1 MKKLS
6 TFEIRNFFLEYFQA
20 RKHQIVDSG
29 SLVPADDPTLLFVN
43 AGMVQFKDVFLGLE
57 KRGYKRATTSQKC
70 LRVSGK
76 HNDLENVGPSP
87 RHHTFFEMLGNFS
100 FGDYFKRDAIQF
112 AWDLLVNELELPL
125 ERLWFSVYTDDD
137 EAEELWRKVGA
148 PAERILRFGKKDN
161 WWSMGD
167 VGPCGPC
174 SEIHYYWGDL
184 EDQVGDGV
192 NVDDEYLEIW
202 NLVFMQYE
210 QREPDGEL
218 IPLPRPSVDT
228 GMGLE
233 RLASILQGK
242 DNNYDTDAFTPI
254 MDRIQAML
262 GHSDAQRQEH
272 LVGYRV
278 IADHGRA
285 ITFLISDGVMPGN
298 EGRDYVVRM
307 ILRRAARFGKQIGF
321 EEPFLAEICR
331 VVIAEFGAHYTVLQG
346 NEDFILQTVTA
357 EEERFQRTLEAG
369 LNRLGEVIES
379 MKGDYTSVE
388 ETLKRTVLQAQQ
400 LYTTIDFEQ
409 IVGSSQG
416 VEQAYL
422 DSLRESLKSSSD
434 QWKSV
439 SDAIVEAAGNAQ
451 AWNQQSVAAILRNYG
466 SNIGSVEESLRQAY
480 AGPMESLLLA
490 AQNAQKD
497 QKRLAEDLQQQ
508 HDELIRRMSD
518 AWNWVIPGKDAFR
531 LWDTYG
537 FPLDITRDVAK
548 DEGFDVEE
556 EDYLEA
562 LQQQRQQ
569 SGSDQAGLAADVSVY
584 VTMLEDLRARA
595 LLDADGVK
603 QLIYEDAED
612 ADTVVIGLLKE
623 GRAVEQAHAGEEV
636 EVILPETPFYVESGG
651 QVSDTGEIEYFP
663 DGMERPAWRV
673 RVRMMRRPI
682 PGLVVHV
689 GEVGSGTV
697 QVGDPAYALID
708 TERRWDIM
716 RNHTATHLLHA
727 ELRAQLGAHV
737 RQRGSLVAPDRLRFD
752 FSHQQPVSAEELS
765 AIEQAANAAVLAN
778 DAVKDRWTDFDRA
791 VGEGALAFF
800 EEKYGDTVRVISIGD
815 GGDALSQELCGG
827 THVGTTGEIGPFVIT
842 SEGSSAAGVRRIEAL
857 TGRAAQALSADRM
870 AALNAAA
877 ASLRVQPERTA
888 EAVQRLQ
895 EQNRQLERQLEQLRA
910 ELARQ
915 QSERLLSH
923 AVRLNGLSILA
934 EQVEVSDVDTLRQ
947 MTDWFRDRLGSSV
960 VVLGSVINDKPMLV
974 AAATADAI
982 EKGIHAGNLVRDAA
996 KIVGGGGGG
1005 RPNMAQAGGRHAD
1018 KLPEALGQVA
1028 GWVEEKMG

>member
-1 MKKLS
+1 MA
-6 TFEIRNFFLEYFQA
+6 E
-20 RKHQIVDSG
+20 G
-29 SLVPADDPTLLFVN
+29 
-43 AGMVQFKDVFLGLE
+43 G
-57 KRGYKRATTSQKC
+57 RA
-70 LRVSGK
+70 
-76 HNDLENVGPSP
+76 
-87 RHHTFFEMLGNFS
+87 
-100 FGDYFKRDAIQF
+100 
-112 AWDLLVNELELPL
+112 
-125 ERLWFSVYTDDD
+125 
-137 EAEELWRKVGA
+137 
-148 PAERILRFGKKDN
+148 AERILRFGKKDN
-161 WWSMGD
+161 WWAMGD

-210 QREPDGEL
+210 QREPGGEL

-307 ILRRAARFGKQIGF
+307 ILRRAARFGKMIGF

-357 EEERFQRTLEAG
+357 EEERFQRALNAG
-369 LNRLGEVIES
+369 LALLDGLLERL
-379 MKGDYTSVE
+379 
-388 ETLKRTVLQAQQ
+388 R
-400 LYTTIDFEQ
+400 
-409 IVGSSQG
+409 
-416 VEQAYL
+416 
-422 DSLRESLKSSSD
+422 
-434 QWKSV
+434 
-439 SDAIVEAAGNAQ
+439 AG
-451 AWNQQSVAAILRNYG
+451 G
-466 SNIGSVEESLRQAY
+466 TG
-480 AGPMESLLLA
+480 
-490 AQNAQKD
+490 
-497 QKRLAEDLQQQ
+497 
-508 HDELIRRMSD
+508 
-518 AWNWVIPGKDAFR
+518 VIPGEDAFR

-537 FPLDITRDVAK
+537 FPLDITRDVAQENGFSV
-548 DEGFDVEE
+548 DEAG
-556 EDYLEA
+556 YLEA

-595 LLDADGVK
+595 LLDASGVK

-612 ADTVVIGLLKE
+612 ADTVVIGLLKD

-673 RVRMMRRPI
+673 CVQTMRRPI

-689 GEVGSGTV
+689 GEVTSGTV

-857 TGRAAQALSADRM
+857 TGRAAQALSVDRM

>member
-1 MKKLS
+1 MKRLS
-6 TFEIRNFFLEYFQA
+6 TFEIRRLFLEYFEELN
-20 RKHQIVDSG
+20 HQIVDSG

-112 AWDLLVNELELPL
+112 AWHLLVNELELPL

-148 PAERILRFGKKDN
+148 PADRILRFGKKDN
-161 WWSMGD
+161 WWAMGD

-210 QREPDGEL
+210 QREPGGEL

-242 DNNYDTDAFTPI
+242 DNNYDTDAFAPI

-307 ILRRAARFGKQIGF
+307 ILRRAARFGKMIGF

-357 EEERFQRTLEAG
+357 EEERFQRALNAG
-369 LNRLGEVIES
+369 LALLDGLLERL
-379 MKGDYTSVE
+379 
-388 ETLKRTVLQAQQ
+388 R
-400 LYTTIDFEQ
+400 
-409 IVGSSQG
+409 
-416 VEQAYL
+416 
-422 DSLRESLKSSSD
+422 
-434 QWKSV
+434 
-439 SDAIVEAAGNAQ
+439 AG
-451 AWNQQSVAAILRNYG
+451 G
-466 SNIGSVEESLRQAY
+466 TG
-480 AGPMESLLLA
+480 
-490 AQNAQKD
+490 
-497 QKRLAEDLQQQ
+497 
-508 HDELIRRMSD
+508 
-518 AWNWVIPGKDAFR
+518 VIPGEDAFR

-537 FPLDITRDVAK
+537 FPLDITRDVAQENGFSV
-548 DEGFDVEE
+548 DEAG
-556 EDYLEA
+556 YLEA
-562 LQQQRQQ
+562 LQQQRRQ

-612 ADTVVIGLLKE
+612 ADTVVIGLLKDS
-623 GRAVEQAHAGEEV
+623 RAVEQAHAGEEV

-673 RVRMMRRPI
+673 CVQTMRRPI

-689 GEVGSGTV
+689 CEVGSGTV

-752 FSHQQPVSAEELS
+752 FSHPQPVSAEELS

>member
-1 MKKLS
+1 MTGLTETGGIAEIVVTNEVRHTMKKRS
-6 TFEIRNFFLEYFQA
+6 TFEIRKFFLEYFQA

-137 EAEELWRKVGA
+137 EAEELWQKVGA
-148 PAERILRFGKKDN
+148 PPERILRFGKKDN
-161 WWSMGD
+161 WWAMGD

-210 QREPDGEL
+210 QREPGGEL

-307 ILRRAARFGKQIGF
+307 ILRRAARFGKMIGF

-357 EEERFQRTLEAG
+357 EEVRFQRALNAG
-369 LNRLGEVIES
+369 LALLDGLLERL
-379 MKGDYTSVE
+379 
-388 ETLKRTVLQAQQ
+388 R
-400 LYTTIDFEQ
+400 
-409 IVGSSQG
+409 
-416 VEQAYL
+416 
-422 DSLRESLKSSSD
+422 
-434 QWKSV
+434 
-439 SDAIVEAAGNAQ
+439 AG
-451 AWNQQSVAAILRNYG
+451 G
-466 SNIGSVEESLRQAY
+466 TG
-480 AGPMESLLLA
+480 
-490 AQNAQKD
+490 
-497 QKRLAEDLQQQ
+497 
-508 HDELIRRMSD
+508 
-518 AWNWVIPGKDAFR
+518 VIPGEDAFR

-537 FPLDITRDVAK
+537 FPLDITRDVAQENGFSV
-548 DEGFDVEE
+548 DEAG
-556 EDYLEA
+556 YLEA
-562 LQQQRQQ
+562 LQQQRRQ

-612 ADTVVIGLLKE
+612 ADTVVIGLLKD

-673 RVRMMRRPI
+673 CVQTMRRPI

-689 GEVGSGTV
+689 GEVTSGTV

-752 FSHQQPVSAEELS
+752 FSHPQPVSADQLS

-857 TGRAAQALSADRM
+857 TGRAAQALSADRL

>member
-6 TFEIRNFFLEYFQA
+6 TFEIRKFFLEYFQA

-285 ITFLISDGVMPGN
+285 ISFLISDGVMPGN

-307 ILRRAARFGKQIGF
+307 ILRRAARFGKMIGF

-357 EEERFQRTLEAG
+357 EEERFQRALNAG
-369 LNRLGEVIES
+369 LALLDGLLERL
-379 MKGDYTSVE
+379 
-388 ETLKRTVLQAQQ
+388 R
-400 LYTTIDFEQ
+400 
-409 IVGSSQG
+409 
-416 VEQAYL
+416 
-422 DSLRESLKSSSD
+422 
-434 QWKSV
+434 
-439 SDAIVEAAGNAQ
+439 AG
-451 AWNQQSVAAILRNYG
+451 G
-466 SNIGSVEESLRQAY
+466 TG
-480 AGPMESLLLA
+480 
-490 AQNAQKD
+490 
-497 QKRLAEDLQQQ
+497 
-508 HDELIRRMSD
+508 
-518 AWNWVIPGKDAFR
+518 VIPGEDAFR

-537 FPLDITRDVAK
+537 FPLDITRDVAQENGFSV
-548 DEGFDVEE
+548 DEAG
-556 EDYLEA
+556 YLEA

-595 LLDADGVK
+595 LLDASGVK